1 MTSRAVFSSLALA
14 ASSEALVGGGQPLVN
29 DPEFISRLNS
39 VPESMWIAASH
50 PLFDGRT
57 MDDLRVLLGAHLSHI
72 SEHLNET
79 RPDSVYAGVQEVPG
93 DFDARTHW
101 PGLIHPIRDQQQ
113 CGSCWAFSASE
124 VLSDRVAIASGTASP
139 VLSAEDLVSCDRG
152 DSGCN
157 GGQLPAAW
165 KYLHHTGL
173 VTDACYPYT
182 AGQGSAPRCRSS
194 CANDEAFARTKASS
208 AYAINGV
215 DNMQKDLLMHG
226 PIQVG
231 FQVYRSFMN
240 YKSGIYHK
248 HLWEVLPEGG
258 HAVKM
263 VGWGLDSTVKS
274 ILGGRYWVVA
284 NSWGPAWGEQGF
296 FRIVRGWNHC
306 NIEKMGPPYAGLVA
320 AQMESSIV
328 V

>member
-1 MTSRAVFSSLALA
+1 MASRAVISLAFA
-14 ASSEALVGGGQPLVN
+14 ASSDAFSGRGQVLVN

-39 VPESMWIAASH
+39 VPDSMWTATSH
-50 PLFDGRT
+50 SFFDGQT
-57 MDDLRVLLGAHLSHI
+57 MDDARVLLGAHLSHI
-72 SEHLNET
+72 AEHLNDT
-79 RPDSVYAGVQEVPG
+79 RPDSVYAAVQDVPA
-93 DFDARTHW
+93 DFDARTNW

-124 VLSDRVAIASGTASP
+124 VLSDRVAIASGAASP

-152 DSGCN
+152 DMGCN
-157 GGQLPAAW
+157 GGQLPTAW
-165 KYLHHTGL
+165 EYLHRTGL

-182 AGQGSAPRCRSS
+182 AGLGSAPKCRST
-194 CANDEAFARTKASS
+194 CMNDEAFTRTKASS
-208 AYAINGV
+208 TYAINGV

-248 HLWEVLPEGG
+248 HLWEVIPEGG
-258 HAVKM
+258 HAVKL
-263 VGWGLDSTVKS
+263 VGWGFDPTVKS
-274 ILGGRYWVVA
+274 ILGGRYWTVA
-284 NSWGPAWGEQGF
+284 NSWNTNWGEQGF

-320 AQMESSIV
+320 TQMAGSSIV